1 MRNLE
6 EIPVDSSKE
15 DMRLYMPVSNG
26 SAQKFLSLPGAGVEH
41 KAWGVSPRSG
51 AVSESLAR
59 ETGDISH

>member
-15 DMRLYMPVSNG
+15 IRDWSSGIGRLRTKVPEP
-26 SAQKFLSLPGAGVEH
+26 AEQALSIEPGAL
-41 KAWGVSPRSG
+41 APRSS